1 MLSIDENSMKNFCD
15 INCLKHL
22 IKVSK
27 RFKNPGKPAC
37 IAEADLG
44 LLQHPRWST
53 LWKELT
59 AARR

>member
-1 MLSIDENSMKNFCD
+1 MLSIDENSIKNFCD

-44 LLQHPRWST
+44 LLQHPRWSA
-53 LWKELT
+53 L
-59 AARR
+59 